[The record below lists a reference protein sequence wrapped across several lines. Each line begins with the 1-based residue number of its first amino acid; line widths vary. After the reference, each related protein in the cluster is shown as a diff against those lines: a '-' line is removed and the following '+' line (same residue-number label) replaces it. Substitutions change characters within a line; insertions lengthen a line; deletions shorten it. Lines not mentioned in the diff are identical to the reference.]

1 MIYSEWELMQKTNN
15 EISEESIWLVLFN
28 VRLIIPKRS
37 VQMNGAALQDENHLY
52 ASLRYRTSI
61 LFFLV
66 LH

>member
-15 EISEESIWLVLFN
+15 EISEESIWLVIFN
-28 VRLIIPKRS
+28 VQLIILKHS
-37 VQMNGAALQDENHLY
+37 IQTNGAFLKDENYLY
-52 ASLRYRTSI
+52 ASLRNCTTI

>member
-52 ASLRYRTSI
+52 VSLRYRTSI

>member
-1 MIYSEWELMQKTNN
+1 MIYSEWELMQKTNK
-15 EISEESIWLVLFN
+15 EISKESICLALFN
-28 VRLIIPKRS
+28 VQLIIPKRS

-52 ASLRYRTSI
+52 ASVRYRTSI

>member
-15 EISEESIWLVLFN
+15 EISEESIWLVLFK

-37 VQMNGAALQDENHLY
+37 VQMNGAPLQDENHLY
-52 ASLRYRTSI
+52 ASLRYLTSI

>member
-1 MIYSEWELMQKTNN
+1 MIYSEWELMQKTNK

-28 VRLIIPKRS
+28 VRLIILKRS
-37 VQMNGAALQDENHLY
+37 VQINGAALQDENHLY
-52 ASLRYRTSI
+52 ASFRYRTSI